1 MCNLSQGIEEKG
13 IEKGILLSL
22 KKLMSNLK
30 LSLEQAL
37 EALEIS
43 EKDKP
48 QYREMIKNLKRCS
61 T

>member
-1 MCNLSQGIEEKG
+1 MGIEEKG

-37 EALEIS
+37 DALEIS

-48 QYREMIKNLKRCS
+48 QYREMIKNLK
-61 T
+61 